1 MPNPIRSH
9 EDIQLEAL
17 LTLEDH
23 PGFRLLCERLCD
35 MLIRDHGD
43 ILRKNDLIEIG
54 RMQGAI
60 QRTMTVLEL
69 RESMMQELRNML
81 EQAKQEEE

>member
-1 MPNPIRSH
+1 MPNPIKSA
-9 EDIQLEAL
+9 EGIQIEAL
-17 LTLEDH
+17 LSLEDH

-43 ILRKNDLIEIG
+43 ILRKNELIEIG

-81 EQAKQEEE
+81 EQPNET